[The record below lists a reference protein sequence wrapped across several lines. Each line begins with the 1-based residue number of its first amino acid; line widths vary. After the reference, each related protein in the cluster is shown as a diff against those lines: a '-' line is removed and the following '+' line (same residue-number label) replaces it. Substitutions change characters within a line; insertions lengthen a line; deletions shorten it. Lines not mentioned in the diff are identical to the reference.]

1 MEKIEISE
9 EESKMLDIIQKLVTT
24 GVEQGVKKALEKVK
38 QEEIQKEKQTYDIK
52 FKNTKLLIK
61 NYRKFIKSCAN
72 TTYSENKLKTAT
84 VQEILDT
91 IECTANNEVTVVQ
104 SILASKKR
112 TEIMLAHI
120 NKIINLYIKEAESSC
135 NVETIRRAHILK
147 DLYITG
153 KKQPRISDMS
163 ERYHVGE
170 RQVHRDVKA
179 AIGEI
184 SILMF
189 GVDGIRKMY

>member
-24 GVEQGVKKALEKVK
+24 GVEQGVKKALEKAK

-72 TTYSENKLKTAT
+72 TTYSENELKTAT

-91 IECTANNEVTVVQ
+91 IECTADKEVTVVQ

-120 NKIINLYIKEAESSC
+120 NKIINLYIEEAESSC

-179 AIGEI
+179 CRRT
-184 SILMF
+184 
-189 GVDGIRKMY
+189 V